1 MVVMAVKVDLEAVR
15 RWVEESCA
23 AQGLAVKV
31 AEAEALGRAAALLR
45 EGRRPKRSDQRIPE
59 G

>member
-1 MVVMAVKVDLEAVR
+1 MVVVAVKVDLEAVR

-23 AQGLAVKV
+23 AQGVAVKV

-45 EGRRPKRSDQRIPE
+45 EGRRPQRPAQRAPD